1 MVSSLCFSPGV
12 SQAWLRIGSSTDHKK
27 GEIIVK
33 ERVDNFEAHST
44 ELQCR
49 GFLLWEV
56 FCHEQGTAIEG
67 RTSWSEQDLTGWKPE
82 KRQIT
87 CGVDWGRF
95 LSVEALHDTLWGAHL
110 QYFFWKWKDFLSEK
124 GFCLAVKGLIWNA
137 ILFFSY
143 LKISGT
149 CRIFSWTGNTSKR
162 PVTNSDWE
170 LEKHL
175 LDKNRSEQPPTWTNV
190 ANNRVG
196 MDHGTFMSVLTGRE
210 GFLNKQKYSSVD

>member
-1 MVSSLCFSPGV
+1 MWGR
-12 SQAWLRIGSSTDHKK
+12 LREIFISRGTARYPVGGSSAALLL
-27 GEIIVK
+27 EV
-33 ERVDNFEAHST
+33 E
-44 ELQCR
+44 
-49 GFLLWEV
+49 GFL
-56 FCHEQGTAIEG
+56 I
-67 RTSWSEQDLTGWKPE
+67 R
-82 KRQIT
+82 
-87 CGVDWGRF
+87 
-95 LSVEALHDTLWGAHL
+95 
-110 QYFFWKWKDFLSEK
+110 
-124 GFCLAVKGLIWNA
+124 KGLQPGSERSNMECNFI
-137 ILFFSY
+137 FFFY